1 MYIWIVNLIT
11 ILYDDY
17 IVNKNVMIYFGI
29 FQYPGMDF
37 SKAQLQKNYDTIPGL
52 DNTS

>member
-1 MYIWIVNLIT
+1 MYIWIVNFIT
-11 ILYDDY
+11 VLYHEY
-17 IVNKNVMIYFGI
+17 IVIKNVIIYFGI

-52 DNTS
+52 NNTS